1 MQEKTV
7 MATSKRNN
15 KKIVSFYLTDKNY
28 EVLESYCYTHK
39 KSKSEVV
46 NDMLT
51 KFAKKHEKLNEDYKN
66 LLKENNITIK

>member
-1 MQEKTV
+1 MQEEIA

-15 KKIVSFYLTDKNY
+15 KKIVSFYLTDQNY

-46 NDMLT
+46 NSLLT

-66 LLKENNITIK
+66 LLKENNIAIK